1 MMRDNATLNPSYMD
15 DAADMKKKRQ
25 RTILVSSLVICALL
39 ILPLIMEHRFYRN
52 ILILVYLW
60 GGVAGAWN
68 ILGGYAGKFSLGNAA
83 FFGTGAYTS
92 SILFVKLGISPWLGM
107 LVGMVCSMGL
117 ALILG
122 FITLRLK
129 GKFFAL
135 CTIAFGVLMEI
146 GALHLRGVTGGAEGL
161 NIPWKPSLVNM
172 QFRSDLTWVYIFLA
186 FVLTVYFSCRW
197 LESSRRGYNWIALRE
212 NEDAA
217 ESLGINTLAAKL
229 SAFAISA
236 AFTSIGGSLYAQYT
250 MFIEPIYVLGLELS
264 TQCALYAIIGG
275 IGSAIGPMI
284 GAAIITPLEIFLR
297 SSFPQLASGANL
309 AMYAMILILVVLF
322 LPKGFVDGFRRLFK
336 QLAHPVREA
345 TPREGEGANA

>member
-1 MMRDNATLNPSYMD
+1 MKSNATPNPSYRD
-15 DAADMKKKRQ
+15 DPAEMKQKRQ
-25 RTILVSSLVICALL
+25 RAAVIYTLAICAL
-39 ILPLIMEHRFYRN
+39 IIVPLLLEQRFYRN
-52 ILILVYLW
+52 IMVLVFLW

-92 SILFVKLGISPWLGM
+92 SILFVKLGVSPWFGM
-107 LVGMVCSMGL
+107 LAGMVISMGL
-117 ALILG
+117 ALLLG
-122 FITLRLK
+122 LITLRLK

-146 GALHLRGVTGGAEGL
+146 AAIHLRGLTGGAEGL
-161 NIPWKPSLVNM
+161 NIPWKPSLINM
-172 QFRSDLTWVYIFLA
+172 QFKNDLVWVYTFMA
-186 FVLTVYFSCRW
+186 FVLVVYFACRW
-197 LESSRRGYNWIALRE
+197 LESSRIGYNWIALRE

-217 ESLGINTLAAKL
+217 ESLGINTLTAKL
-229 SAFAISA
+229 SAFTISA

-250 MFIEPIYVLGLELS
+250 MFIEPVYVLGLELS

-297 SSFPQLASGANL
+297 SSFPQLASGASL
-309 AMYAMILILVVLF
+309 AMYALILVLVVLF
-322 LPKGFVDGFRRLFK
+322 LPKGFVVGFSKIFNKLTNYCRR
-336 QLAHPVREA
+336 A
-345 TPREGEGANA
+345 TQRRGESANA